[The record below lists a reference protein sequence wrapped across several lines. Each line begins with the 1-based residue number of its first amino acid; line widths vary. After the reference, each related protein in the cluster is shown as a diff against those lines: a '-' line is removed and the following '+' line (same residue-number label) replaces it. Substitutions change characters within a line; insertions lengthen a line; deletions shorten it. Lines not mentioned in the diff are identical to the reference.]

1 MAIPSLTN
9 TPAHKPVAPGFMK
22 SLAVRDFWDHLSQ
35 LIYENGM
42 VKIIDFDLMKIH
54 RLAPYIILCDVD
66 FEICR
71 HKLRFV
77 GTRAVEFFGGETTGQ
92 FLDEVNLGPYR
103 SQQLAA
109 FNMAVASGCPQW
121 TLSRVVAADETGSGL
136 SMSRV
141 SCHGNS
147 YERLIV
153 PLAGVGSTIRQLAA
167 ITYASEIPCDS
178 DAFEHQEVAPEQAR
192 YRA

>member
-1 MAIPSLTN
+1 MATPSLTN
-9 TPAHKPVAPGFMK
+9 SPDDKSVAPGFMK
-22 SLAVRDFWDHLSQ
+22 SLAVREFWVHTSQ
-35 LIYENGM
+35 LAFENGM
-42 VKIIDFDLMKIH
+42 AKVIDFDLMNIH

-66 FEICR
+66 YERCR

-77 GTRAVEFFGGETTGQ
+77 GTKAVELFGGETTGQ
-92 FLDEVNLGPYR
+92 FLDEINLGPYR

-121 TLSRVVAADETGSGL
+121 TQSCVIAAEKNRGELAMKRPGRSED
-136 SMSRV
+136 
-141 SCHGNS
+141 S

-153 PLAGVGSTIRQLAA
+153 PLAGAGSTIIQLAA

-178 DAFEHQEVAPEQAR
+178 NTFEHQEISTQQTRFSA
-192 YRA
+192 